1 MSDELTALAT
11 AATETATDAAV
22 AQSDAAPPVDGA
34 EGQAEAEPDPIAVL
48 REALLA
54 RLSHKMS
61 RNADFPAVRD
71 SIRTIQSVARSE
83 TAHLRVF
90 TDQILTDVSVTN
102 KLLRLINTAFY
113 STVGGGTITTVS
125 RAIALMGFSPV
136 GMLAGS
142 VMLFD
147 KLPKGPQ
154 AERMR
159 EEFSQ
164 SLMAAILAH
173 EMCPMRQV
181 EENAYISALFQQLGK
196 MLAQLHLQEEA
207 DQINALCSERCVS
220 EHDREARSRIEREV
234 MGLDYEELTNEIAQ
248 QWGWPESLVHSL
260 RPMVPEDPEK
270 PAESHEFLRMAV
282 TGANTLARELL
293 RLPGAERL
301 AAAER
306 FHTQWGIPLGLKLE
320 DMEGLVE
327 RAMQKWYDVA
337 KTLGL
342 PRPGSK
348 AAAKKAA
355 PEAAKPAAKP
365 TAPPQPAAKAAPVVK
380 PPPKPAASA
389 ATAAASAAANDTLS
403 RGIETIS
410 QAAMGDA
417 SLPDVLKLVMQ
428 LMADALKLQRVV
440 VCLRDPGGGPLVGV
454 MGHGTNAMM
463 TASKFR
469 IPLDPP
475 ADLFGLLCAKN
486 ADTLISDASDGVI
499 AQRLPGWFK
508 IQVGAPTF
516 LLLPLTVQ
524 GRCAGLI
531 YGDRDKANTL
541 MVDEATFALLKTL
554 RNQLVMTMRLRNAG

>member
-1 MSDELTALAT
+1 MSENTTPAAPTAE
-11 AATETATDAAV
+11 AAPGDPLPEGT
-22 AQSDAAPPVDGA
+22 SDALPPGEGA
-34 EGQAEAEPDPIAVL
+34 AAEAEAEPDPVAVM

-54 RLSHKMS
+54 RLSDKMS

-147 KLPKGPQ
+147 KLPKGPH

-159 EEFSQ
+159 EEFAH

-173 EMCPMRQV
+173 EMCPMRQT
-181 EENAYISALFQQLGK
+181 EENAYISALFQHLGK
-196 MLAQLHLQEEA
+196 MLANLHLQDEARQIEAQGEEQGLA
-207 DQINALCSERCVS
+207 AN
-220 EHDREARSRIEREV
+220 DREGHARLEKDV
-234 MGLDYEELTNEIAQ
+234 MGLTFDELTIEIAQ
-248 QWGWPESLVHSL
+248 QWGWPESLVQSL
-260 RPMVPEDPEK
+260 RPMVPDDPEK
-270 PAESHEFLRMAV
+270 PAEQHEYLRMVV
-282 TGANTLARELL
+282 TGANTLGRELL
-293 RLPGAERL
+293 RLSGAERL

-306 FHTQWGIPLGLKLE
+306 FHAQWGIPLGLKLE

-327 RAMQKWYDVA
+327 RAMQKWFDVA

-342 PRPGSK
+342 PRPGTK
-348 AAAKKAA
+348 PAAKKTAA
-355 PEAAKPAAKP
+355 PAAPTPLSGPMTTARPAAKTAAAPRPAAAKPAA
-365 TAPPQPAAKAAPVVK
+365 ASPAVTDA
-380 PPPKPAASA
+380 
-389 ATAAASAAANDTLS
+389 LS
-403 RGIETIS
+403 RGIEAIS
-410 QAAMGDA
+410 QAAMGDVP
-417 SLPDVLKLVMQ
+417 LTQVLQQVLQ
-428 LMADALKLQRVV
+428 LLAATLQLQRAI

-454 MGHGTNAMM
+454 LGHDAAAMA
-463 TASKFR
+463 TATQFR

-486 ADTLISDASDGVI
+486 ADTLISDAADPVI
-499 AQRLPGWFK
+499 AQRLPGWYK
-508 IQVGAPTF
+508 VQVAAPTF

-531 YGDRDKANTL
+531 YGDRKVANTL
-541 MVDEATFALLKTL
+541 AVDEATFALLKTL
-554 RNQLVMTMRLRNAG
+554 RNQLVMMMRLRAAG

>member
-1 MSDELTALAT
+1 MSDDLN
-11 AATETATDAAV
+11 AAIPESTEAPIPEGEEMPLPDGAAEE
-22 AQSDAAPPVDGA
+22 APPDP
-34 EGQAEAEPDPIAVL
+34 EAMA

-54 RLSHKMS
+54 RLSDKMS
-61 RNADFPAVRD
+61 RNADFPAVRE

-90 TDQILTDVSVTN
+90 TDQILQDVSVTN

-125 RAIALMGFSPV
+125 RAIALMGFAPV

-159 EEFSQ
+159 EEFAH

-181 EENAYISALFQQLGK
+181 EENAYISALFQNLGR
-196 MLAQLHLQEEA
+196 MLSHLHLQEEA
-207 DQINALCSERCVS
+207 EQIEATIAEQGIP
-220 EHDREARSRIEREV
+220 EDDREGRNRIEKQV
-234 MGLDYEELTNEIAQ
+234 MGLHYDDLSAEIGK
-248 QWGWPESLVHSL
+248 QWGWPEGLIHSL
-260 RPMVPEDPEK
+260 RPLVPEDPEK
-270 PAESHEFLRMAV
+270 PAEQHEFLRMVV
-282 TGANTLARELL
+282 TGANTLGRELL
-293 RLPGAERL
+293 RLNGAERL

-306 FHTQWGIPLGLKLE
+306 FHAKWGIPLGLKLE

-327 RAMQKWYDVA
+327 RASQKWYDVA

-348 AAAKKAA
+348 PAAKKAA
-355 PEAAKPAAKP
+355 EPAKPVAKGAAAPAKPSAPTAKPAPSTTPA
-365 TAPPQPAAKAAPVVK
+365 PAAKAS
-380 PPPKPAASA
+380 PAVTDA
-389 ATAAASAAANDTLS
+389 LS
-403 RGIETIS
+403 RGIEAIS
-410 QAAMGDA
+410 QAAMTDMP
-417 SLPDVLKLVMQ
+417 LTDVLKQVMQ
-428 LMADALKLQRVV
+428 LMGDALKLQRVV

-454 MGHGTNAMM
+454 LGHGADAM
-463 TASKFR
+463 AIAGKFR
-469 IPLDPP
+469 IPLEPP

-486 ADTLISDASDGVI
+486 ADTLISDAADPVI
-499 AQRLPGWFK
+499 AQRLPAWFK
-508 IQVGAPTF
+508 QQVAAPTF

-531 YGDRDKANTL
+531 YGDRNKAGTL
-541 MVDEATFALLKTL
+541 AVDEATFALLKTL
-554 RNQLVMTMRLRNAG
+554 RNQLVITMRLRSAG

>member
-1 MSDELTALAT
+1 MSEHLTPAAPT
-11 AATETATDAAV
+11 AEAPGEPLPEGAPDAVPPGEDAA
-22 AQSDAAPPVDGA
+22 
-34 EGQAEAEPDPIAVL
+34 AEAEAEADPVAVM

-54 RLSHKMS
+54 RLSDKMS
-61 RNADFPAVRD
+61 RSADFPAVRE

-147 KLPKGPQ
+147 KLPKGPH

-159 EEFSQ
+159 EEFAH

-173 EMCPMRQV
+173 EMCPMRQT
-181 EENAYISALFQQLGK
+181 EENAYISALFQHLGK
-196 MLAQLHLQEEA
+196 MLANLHLQEEA
-207 DQINALCSERCVS
+207 LQIETQAEEQGLAAT
-220 EHDREARSRIEREV
+220 DRDGHARLQKEV
-234 MGLDYEELTNEIAQ
+234 MGLTYDELTIEIAQ
-248 QWGWPESLVHSL
+248 QWGWPESLVQSL

-270 PAESHEFLRMAV
+270 PAEPHEYLRMVV
-282 TGANTLARELL
+282 TGANALGRELL

-306 FHTQWGIPLGLKLE
+306 FHAQWGIPLGLKLE

-327 RAMQKWYDVA
+327 RAMQKWFDVA

-342 PRPGSK
+342 PRPGTK
-348 AAAKKAA
+348 PAAKKTAA
-355 PEAAKPAAKP
+355 PATPTTPTKLSGPMTPAAKPAAK
-365 TAPPQPAAKAAPVVK
+365 TAAPAR
-380 PPPKPAASA
+380 PAGKPAA
-389 ATAAASAAANDTLS
+389 ASPAVTDALS
-403 RGIETIS
+403 RGIEAIS
-410 QAAMGDA
+410 QAAMGDVP
-417 SLPDVLKLVMQ
+417 LTQVLQQVLQ
-428 LMADALKLQRVV
+428 LLAATLQLQRAI

-454 MGHGTNAMM
+454 LGHDAAAMA
-463 TASKFR
+463 TATKFR

-475 ADLFGLLCAKN
+475 SDLFGLLCAKN
-486 ADTLISDASDGVI
+486 ADTLISDAADPVI
-499 AQRLPGWFK
+499 AQRLPGWYK
-508 IQVGAPTF
+508 VQVGAPTF

-531 YGDRDKANTL
+531 YGDRPAAHSL
-541 MVDEATFALLKTL
+541 AVDEATFALLKTL
-554 RNQLVMTMRLRNAG
+554 RNQLVMMMRLRAAG

>member
-1 MSDELTALAT
+1 MSDDLTAANP
-11 AATETATDAAV
+11 ESTDAPLPEGEEVTLPDGA
-22 AQSDAAPPVDGA
+22 AEEAPPDP
-34 EGQAEAEPDPIAVL
+34 EAMA

-54 RLSHKMS
+54 RLSDKMS
-61 RNADFPAVRD
+61 RNADFPAVRE

-90 TDQILTDVSVTN
+90 TDQILQDVSVTN

-125 RAIALMGFSPV
+125 RAIALMGFAPV

-147 KLPKGPQ
+147 KLPKGPH

-159 EEFSQ
+159 EEFAH

-181 EENAYISALFQQLGK
+181 EENAYISALFQNLGR
-196 MLAQLHLQEEA
+196 MLSHLHLQEEA
-207 DQINALCSERCVS
+207 EQIEATIAEQGIT
-220 EHDREARSRIEREV
+220 EDDREGRNRIEKQV
-234 MGLDYEELTNEIAQ
+234 MGLHYDDLSAEIGK
-248 QWGWPESLVHSL
+248 QWGWPEGLIHSL
-260 RPMVPEDPEK
+260 RPLVPEDPEK
-270 PAESHEFLRMAV
+270 PAEQHEFLRMVV
-282 TGANTLARELL
+282 TGANVLGRELL
-293 RLPGAERL
+293 RLNGAERL

-306 FHTQWGIPLGLKLE
+306 FHAKWGIPLGLKLE

-327 RAMQKWYDVA
+327 RASQKWYEVA

-348 AAAKKAA
+348 PAAKKTAEPAKPAAKGAAA
-355 PEAAKPAAKP
+355 PAKPAAPAAKPAAP
-365 TAPPQPAAKAAPVVK
+365 APVAVK
-380 PPPKPAASA
+380 ASPAVTDA
-389 ATAAASAAANDTLS
+389 LS
-403 RGIETIS
+403 RGIEAIS
-410 QAAMGDA
+410 QAAMTDMP
-417 SLPDVLKLVMQ
+417 LTEVLKQVMQ
-428 LMADALKLQRVV
+428 LMGDALKLQRVV

-454 MGHGTNAMM
+454 LGHGADAM
-463 TASKFR
+463 ACAGKFR

-475 ADLFGLLCAKN
+475 ADLFGLLCSKN
-486 ADTLISDASDGVI
+486 ADTLISDAADPVI
-499 AQRLPGWFK
+499 AQRLPAWFK
-508 IQVGAPTF
+508 QQVAAPTF

-531 YGDRDKANTL
+531 YGDRNKAGTL
-541 MVDEATFALLKTL
+541 AVDEATFALLKTL
-554 RNQLVMTMRLRNAG
+554 RNQLVITMRLRSAG

>member
-1 MSDELTALAT
+1 MSEDLTAV
-11 AATETATDAAV
+11 AAPAV
-22 AQSDAAPPVDGA
+22 AASTPAEPLPAALAEGDPAAAPDGEA
-34 EGQAEAEPDPIAVL
+34 AEPDPIAVL
-48 REALLA
+48 REALLG

-90 TDQILTDVSVTN
+90 TDQILQDVSVTN

-125 RAIALMGFSPV
+125 RAIALMGFAPV

-159 EEFSQ
+159 EEFSH

-173 EMCPMRQV
+173 EMCPMRQT

-196 MLAQLHLQEEA
+196 MLAHLHLQEEA
-207 DQINALCSERCVS
+207 QQIEALYEERGVS
-220 EHDREARSRIEREV
+220 EDDREGRARVEREV
-234 MGLDYEELTNEIAQ
+234 MGLHFDELTNEIAQ
-248 QWGWPESLVHSL
+248 QWGWPESLVQSL
-260 RPMVPEDPEK
+260 RPLVPEDPEK
-270 PAESHEFLRMAV
+270 PAESHEYLRMVV
-282 TGANTLARELL
+282 TGANGLARDLL
-293 RLPGAERL
+293 RLPGPERL

-306 FHTQWGIPLGLKLE
+306 FHAKWGIPLGLKLE

-327 RAMQKWYDVA
+327 RASQKWYDVA

-342 PRPGSK
+342 PRPGAK
-348 AAAKKAA
+348 PAAKKAA
-355 PEAAKPAAKP
+355 EPAKPAAKTAAAAPQKPATPPAAKPAVAAKPAAP
-365 TAPPQPAAKAAPVVK
+365 APGVTDA
-380 PPPKPAASA
+380 
-389 ATAAASAAANDTLS
+389 LS
-403 RGIETIS
+403 RGIEAVS
-410 QAAMGDA
+410 QAAMSDM
-417 SLPDVLKLVMQ
+417 SLPQVLQQVLQ
-428 LMADALKLQRVV
+428 LLANALQLQRAI

-454 MGHGTNAMM
+454 MGHNAAAMS
-463 TASKFR
+463 TATKFR

-475 ADLFGLLCAKN
+475 SDLFGLLCTKN
-486 ADTLISDASDGVI
+486 ADTLISDAADGVI
-499 AQRLPGWFK
+499 SQRLPGWYK
-508 IQVGAPTF
+508 VQVGAPTF

-524 GRCAGLI
+524 NRCVGLI
-531 YGDRDKANTL
+531 YGDRDKANSL
-541 MVDEATFALLKTL
+541 AVDEATFALLKTL